1 VWDGMLLGREAELH
15 QLDELVLLARAGISG
30 VVVVQG
36 EPGSGKTSLL
46 EHFVSSL
53 AQDVTV
59 LRGLGV
65 ESEAHLAYA
74 GLTGL
79 FRPILEFV
87 PELPAMQRSALGS
100 ALALEGS
107 ERGGDQLAVAA
118 GGLALLAAAA
128 IRSPTVIVIDDVQ
141 WLDPSSLFAV
151 LFAVRRIA
159 NDRLCIVL
167 AARADPGIDA
177 LLQGFPRMPLGGL
190 NLNDATQLLATLMAD
205 ISPNAVEALVE
216 ATGGNPLAL
225 MEAAQELDQWQIAGV
240 HPLGSPLAV
249 GDHLESAFAV
259 HLDQLSPGAR
269 TAVALAAAE
278 PSGERLLLLSAAS
291 DLGVTLSDFREA
303 MDARLLDESASTLT
317 VRHPLLRSVALR
329 RADREDRR
337 RMHEALASRL
347 EGAEHAERRA
357 WHLAA
362 ATEGPDE
369 SVAALVEAVASA
381 ALARSDISAAMAGFQ
396 QAAMLSPRRADRGR
410 RLFSAGAAASQL
422 GQGDELLRQALA
434 CTDDPALRSDIIV
447 LRARSAN
454 EKGDLVLVAQLVRDE
469 IDGVREKSR
478 MAGAV
483 LLSLGAAAAF
493 CGANF
498 DQCAGQAKE
507 SLALIEEGDTLS
519 GAAVL
524 PACMALIASVVSGR
538 SDMELATKCAGAAR
552 AGIHPA
558 LAAPVMNSL
567 IIADQLEAA
576 ESLRISARKQ
586 CRDEGSLMALTWVD
600 GMGMNLRVRR
610 GELAQ
615 AYATGTA
622 VLELITT
629 IASPFGKAEVQT
641 TLAQIEAISGME
653 SSCRGRVEL
662 VRRSAARTG
671 IDVVVLQ
678 AEYVIGLL
686 ELGQGRLLAAVRQ
699 LERTHHEFEQRG
711 LLGLGFW
718 PVLSDLIEATALS
731 GEIDEARRLLTLLQ
745 TRTEHDPLPFTAL
758 VSSRVMAIMAADH
771 DVPQRFAAALVHARS
786 YGNPFEEGRTHL
798 AYGRR
803 LAALSRSEA
812 VVELQQS
819 HECFQFVGATPW
831 VDRAADELE
840 AIGRARPLHTPP
852 TTQLLTTHEQEVVE
866 LAITGATTREIAT
879 ELLMSPKTVESHL
892 TSSYRKLGVRSKT
905 QLAHV
910 LNRPQVRRE

>member
-1 VWDGMLLGREAELH
+1 
-15 QLDELVLLARAGISG
+15 
-30 VVVVQG
+30 
-36 EPGSGKTSLL
+36 
-46 EHFVSSL
+46 
-53 AQDVTV
+53 
-59 LRGLGV
+59 
-65 ESEAHLAYA
+65 
-74 GLTGL
+74 
-79 FRPILEFV
+79 
-87 PELPAMQRSALGS
+87 
-100 ALALEGS
+100 
-107 ERGGDQLAVAA
+107 
-118 GGLALLAAAA
+118 
-128 IRSPTVIVIDDVQ
+128 
-141 WLDPSSLFAV
+141 
-151 LFAVRRIA
+151 
-159 NDRLCIVL
+159 
-167 AARADPGIDA
+167 
-177 LLQGFPRMPLGGL
+177 
-190 NLNDATQLLATLMAD
+190 
-205 ISPNAVEALVE
+205 
-216 ATGGNPLAL
+216 
-225 MEAAQELDQWQIAGV
+225 
-240 HPLGSPLAV
+240 
-249 GDHLESAFAV
+249 
-259 HLDQLSPGAR
+259 
-269 TAVALAAAE
+269 
-278 PSGERLLLLSAAS
+278 
-291 DLGVTLSDFREA
+291 
-303 MDARLLDESASTLT
+303 
-317 VRHPLLRSVALR
+317 
-329 RADREDRR
+329 
-337 RMHEALASRL
+337 
-347 EGAEHAERRA
+347 
-357 WHLAA
+357 
-362 ATEGPDE
+362 
-369 SVAALVEAVASA
+369 
-381 ALARSDISAAMAGFQ
+381 
-396 QAAMLSPRRADRGR
+396 
-410 RLFSAGAAASQL
+410 
-422 GQGDELLRQALA
+422 
-434 CTDDPALRSDIIV
+434 
-447 LRARSAN
+447 
-454 EKGDLVLVAQLVRDE
+454 
-469 IDGVREKSR
+469 
-478 MAGAV
+478 
-483 LLSLGAAAAF
+483 
-493 CGANF
+493 
-498 DQCAGQAKE
+498 
-507 SLALIEEGDTLS
+507 
-519 GAAVL
+519 
-524 PACMALIASVVSGR
+524 
-538 SDMELATKCAGAAR
+538 MELATKCAGAAR

-653 SSCRGRVEL
+653 SSCRGRLEL

-852 TTQLLTTHEQEVVE
+852 MTQLLTTHEQEVVE